1 MRKRIFLPAL
11 LLFCAVWQAAGQQT
25 FTLEDCRRMA
35 LENNKQM
42 GIMSQKLLQATE
54 ERKAAFTKHLP
65 SVSATGAYMFN
76 SRKTSLIA
84 HDMMLPIGS
93 LAADGSFAFTPDQV
107 NNGFTT
113 VNGQPVPLD
122 AAGQPFDPKANPEKI
137 LWKQYT
143 TIPKD
148 ELTFDTRN
156 VFAAAVTLSQPVY
169 MGGKIQAY
177 NRIARYGETLAAAQ
191 KDAAAAQVI
200 LATDEAYW
208 GIVSLA
214 HKKELADSYLSLL
227 EKLSQDV
234 AAMKREG
241 VATRSDELSVEVRL
255 NEARMTQTRVQD
267 GLVLAKMN
275 LAMICGIPMESDFSL
290 ADDVP
295 QADRQDA
302 PLHIDMENAVDRR
315 REIQSLSLAVDMYRE
330 KQHIVRSDYLPS
342 LAVTGGYLYS
352 SPNLFNGFSTSPKG
366 MFNVGVMLRVPI
378 FSWNE
383 RGHKMKVAKA
393 ETEIARL
400 ELDEAREKVELQ
412 INQSSFYLRSARK
425 TADMSA
431 SNLEKACENLRY
443 AQLAYREG
451 VSTLTQV
458 FEAQTAWLSAHS
470 QDIDARIDLRMAGVY
485 LRNATG
491 KLYPGAQ
498 TEK

>member
-1 MRKRIFLPAL
+1 
-11 LLFCAVWQAAGQQT
+11 
-25 FTLEDCRRMA
+25 
-35 LENNKQM
+35 
-42 GIMSQKLLQATE
+42 
-54 ERKAAFTKHLP
+54 
-65 SVSATGAYMFN
+65 
-76 SRKTSLIA
+76 
-84 HDMMLPIGS
+84 
-93 LAADGSFAFTPDQV
+93 
-107 NNGFTT
+107 
-113 VNGQPVPLD
+113 
-122 AAGQPFDPKANPEKI
+122 
-137 LWKQYT
+137 
-143 TIPKD
+143 
-148 ELTFDTRN
+148 
-156 VFAAAVTLSQPVY
+156 
-169 MGGKIQAY
+169 
-177 NRIARYGETLAAAQ
+177 
-191 KDAAAAQVI
+191 
-200 LATDEAYW
+200 
-208 GIVSLA
+208 
-214 HKKELADSYLSLL
+214 
-227 EKLSQDV
+227 
-234 AAMKREG
+234 
-241 VATRSDELSVEVRL
+241 
-255 NEARMTQTRVQD
+255 
-267 GLVLAKMN
+267 
-275 LAMICGIPMESDFSL
+275 MESDFSL

-491 KLYPGAQ
+491 ELYPGAQ